1 MKYESTDTG
10 KNKHLRLIST
20 YEVDIYKRKPLDDSP
35 CRSRRRSAGT
45 RCAAEERV
53 SQE

>member
-20 YEVDIYKRKPLDDSP
+20 YEVDMYKRKPLNDTHFRD
-35 CRSRRRSAGT
+35 CR
-45 RCAAEERV
+45 
-53 SQE
+53 